1 MTEYEK
7 GWQAAF
13 KAIADYIEAE
23 VCPVTA
29 EMIRRMKDEKWRN
42 LGNRKQA
49 DSKQE
54 EKIEA

>member
-1 MTEYEK
+1 MTEYDK
-7 GWQAAF
+7 GWREAF
-13 KAIADYIEAE
+13 DAMADYIDAE